1 MAIRVQTQDA
11 LVFGFM
17 DAGVV
22 ATHARFQ
29 KADAVPVV
37 KQLAAPVNVAAD
49 ERLRIPVGMLDV
61 VYLAGEL
68 TNAHVMVIVQPY
80 WDGETFQVDLMT
92 DANTVIADA
101 GYSQQVYSN
110 WNITAEPD

>member
-1 MAIRVQTQDA
+1 MAIRVQTQDN

-17 DAGVV
+17 DAVVV

-29 KADAVPVV
+29 KAGAIPVV
-37 KQLAAPVNVAAD
+37 KQLSAPVNVAAD
-49 ERLRIPVGMLDV
+49 ERLRIPTGMLDV
-61 VYLAGEL
+61 VYLRGEL
-68 TNAHVMVIVQPY
+68 TNEHIMVIVQPY

-92 DANTVIADA
+92 DANTIISDA
-101 GYSQQVYSN
+101 GYLQQTYSN

>member
-17 DAGVV
+17 DTAVV

-37 KQLAAPVNVAAD
+37 KQLSAPVNVAAD

-61 VYLAGEL
+61 VYVAGEL
-68 TNAHVMVIVQPY
+68 TNAHVMVVVQPY

-101 GYSQQVYSN
+101 GYSQQTYSN
-110 WNITAEPD
+110 WSITAEVD